1 MPGTRAITEHYS
13 LHQVAG
19 LARRRLWVHGASMT
33 ITTRPPRTL
42 TVAPGLAVVAAAV
55 IVALG
60 VHALVDSVSPLVVAV
75 ALGTVVANTVG
86 VAAVVRPGVQLAAK
100 RLLRI
105 GVVLL
110 GFQLSLG
117 QLRSLGAPGLGV
129 VAATVAATFFGTR
142 WAGRRLGLSDSMSLL
157 VATGFSICG
166 ASAIAAV
173 EGVADA
179 EGEEVAFAVALV
191 TLCGSL
197 AIVVLPFVGPRLG
210 LHGMAYGNWVG
221 ASVHDIG
228 QVVAAATPQGSTA
241 VQTAVIVKLTR
252 VVLLAPL
259 VAGLSVARRR
269 RLAGAA
275 RPDVTPSTSSTSH
288 RPAPVPLFVIGF
300 LAAIVV
306 RTTGVVPAA
315 ALGAIK
321 TTQIVLLAAALF
333 GLGCGVQIARLRRVG
348 GRPLLL
354 GLISWVLVAGVAL
367 AGTHLLPN

>member
-1 MPGTRAITEHYS
+1 MA
-13 LHQVAG
+13 
-19 LARRRLWVHGASMT
+19 
-33 ITTRPPRTL
+33 ITTRPAVPADSTPVGRVGTL
-42 TVAPGLAVVAAAV
+42 DAMPGLAVVSVAV
-55 IVALG
+55 VVALG

-75 ALGTVVANTVG
+75 ALGAVVANTVG
-86 VAAVVRPGVQLAAK
+86 VSAVVRPGVQLAAK

-173 EGVADA
+173 EGIADA
-179 EGEEVAFAVALV
+179 EDEEVAFAVALV

-197 AIVVLPFVGPRLG
+197 AIVVLPLVGPRVG
-210 LHGMAYGNWVG
+210 LHGVAYGNWVG

-228 QVVAAATPQGSTA
+228 QVVAAATPQGPAA

-259 VAGLSVARRR
+259 VAGLTLAKRRR
-269 RLAGAA
+269 ATSAPRSHAGRVVAG
-275 RPDVTPSTSSTSH
+275 
-288 RPAPVPLFVIGF
+288 RPAPVPLFVVGF
-300 LAAIVV
+300 LGAIVV
-306 RTTGVVPAA
+306 RTTGVVPGA

-321 TTQIVLLAAALF
+321 STQTVLLAAALF

-354 GLISWVLVAGVAL
+354 GLISWILVGGVAF
-367 AGTHLLPN
+367 AGTHLLPG

>member
-1 MPGTRAITEHYS
+1 
-13 LHQVAG
+13 
-19 LARRRLWVHGASMT
+19 MT
-33 ITTRPPRTL
+33 IRTRPATPAGSAPVGHSGTGGA
-42 TVAPGLAVVAAAV
+42 APGLAVVAVAV
-55 IVALG
+55 LVALG

-75 ALGTVVANTVG
+75 ALGAAVANTVG
-86 VAAVVRPGVQLAAK
+86 VSAAMRPGVQLAAR
-100 RLLRI
+100 RLLRV

-117 QLRSLGAPGLGV
+117 QLRALGAPGLGL

-142 WAGRRLGLSDSMSLL
+142 WVGRRLGLSDSMSLL

-179 EGEEVAFAVALV
+179 EEEEVAFAVALV

-197 AIVVLPFVGPRLG
+197 AIVVLPFVGPRVG
-210 LHGMAYGNWVG
+210 LHGTAYGNWVG

-228 QVVAAATPQGSTA
+228 QVVAAATPQGAAA

-259 VAGLSVARRR
+259 VAGLSLARRH

-275 RPDVTPSTSSTSH
+275 RPEATTSISR
-288 RPAPVPLFVIGF
+288 RPAPVPLFVVGF

-306 RTTGVVPAA
+306 RTTGVVPSA

-321 TTQIVLLAAALF
+321 TTGTVLLAAALF

-354 GLISWVLVAGVAL
+354 GMISWALVAGIAL
-367 AGTHLLPN
+367 AGTHLLPS